1 MERLRR
7 IIGIVVL
14 GFLIAGGVGL
24 VGMVLIVMANTI
36 SRLTPIGPI
45 IGTFE
50 LSGYLGAVLV
60 ASALAHTQVKKGN
73 IAIDILIAHFS
84 QRTQTFLSTIIYFVS
99 TVLCLVITWRLA
111 MYATHLWQ
119 KHEVSPTLHLPFFYL
134 IYFISLCFALL
145 SIILATD
152 FLDSVRE
159 GRQR

>member
-1 MERLRR
+1 MERSRR
-7 IIGIVVL
+7 IIGTMVL
-14 GFLIAGGVGL
+14 GFLIVGGAG
-24 VGMVLIVMANTI
+24 LIVMVAIVIANTI
-36 SRLTPIGPI
+36 TRLTPIGPI
-45 IGTFE
+45 TGTYE

-60 ASALAHTQVKKGN
+60 ASALAYTQVKKGN

-119 KHEVSPTLHLPFFYL
+119 KHELSPTLHLPFFYL

-145 SIILATD
+145 SMILAAD
-152 FLDSVRE
+152 FFDSVRE
-159 GRQR
+159 GPKR